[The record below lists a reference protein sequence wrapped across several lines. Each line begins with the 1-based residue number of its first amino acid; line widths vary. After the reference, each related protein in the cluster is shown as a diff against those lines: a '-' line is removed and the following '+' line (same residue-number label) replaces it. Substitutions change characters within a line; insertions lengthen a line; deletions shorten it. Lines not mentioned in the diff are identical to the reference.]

1 MAESDFDPL
10 LPEPT
15 AGEMRCERRHVS
27 LSVRVPRRQISI
39 GGITQDH
46 QHIDALL
53 ESLSERADSDEQ
65 RKKR

>member
-1 MAESDFDPL
+1 VAEPNFDPL
-10 LPEPT
+10 LSET
-15 AGEMRCERRHVS
+15 AAGEMWCERRHVS
-27 LSVRVPRRQISI
+27 LSVRVPRRQIAI